1 MVTQVSENSFRRVWG
16 FRGSDELET
25 GLKRVQNTINNSSR
39 VNSL

>member
-25 GLKRVQNTINNSSR
+25 GLKRV
-39 VNSL
+39 